1 MTKNALT
8 GLFMGLSVSRGDDC
22 RITQRFLP
30 LCRDRSLI
38 KRETSL
44 NLDPEVSILG
54 RVLHLKGLPHV
65 NLYMARRGKGEY
77 VLLRF
82 SFVQLLWVVVLAAG
96 LLVFGSDRAEA
107 DTALASWYGPDF
119 HGLPTANGE
128 HFDAHGN
135 TVAHKTLPLGTELL
149 VSYGG
154 NTAQVVVNDRGPY
167 IGTRDL
173 DLSQGVAQQL
183 GLTEVGVDYVEVIYL
198 GSQAGGDS
206 LGMDVSPQQTN
217 AVPMASIGGS
227 YVVKPGDSLSG
238 IAAQLGTTTD
248 HLTGKNGIS
257 NPNLVYGGQSLL
269 L

>member
-1 MTKNALT
+1 MNVHPEIPI
-8 GLFMGLSVSRGDDC
+8 LS
-22 RITQRFLP
+22 
-30 LCRDRSLI
+30 
-38 KRETSL
+38 
-44 NLDPEVSILG
+44 
-54 RVLHLKGLPHV
+54 RVLHLEGLPHV
-65 NLYMARRGKGEY
+65 NLYMARRDKGGY

-107 DTALASWYGPDF
+107 DTALASWYGPGFD
-119 HGLPTANGE
+119 GLPTANGE
-128 HFDAHGN
+128 HFDAYGN

-167 IGTRDL
+167 IGVRDL

-183 GLTEVGVDYVEVIYL
+183 GLTEVGVDYVEVTHL
-198 GSQAGGDS
+198 DLQAVDDS
-206 LGMDVSPQQTN
+206 LGMDVSPPQTN
-217 AVPMASIGGS
+217 TVPIALIDGS
-227 YVVKPGDSLSG
+227 YVVQPGDSLSG

-248 HLTGKNGIS
+248 HLMGKNGIS
-257 NPNLVYGGQSLL
+257 NPNLVYGGQTLL